1 MSAFHQQK
9 HISFDRHGDKI
20 EVIIR
25 NSAFVKTFQR
35 EVSINNKKDLEVL
48 RLEKQRCRFDRIDN
62 KKDKRRFWMV

>member
-1 MSAFHQQK
+1 MSK

-35 EVSINNKKDLEVL
+35 EVSTNNKKELEILLKDLKNKGVDLIGLVIQKTSEGSGW
-48 RLEKQRCRFDRIDN
+48 FD
-62 KKDKRRFWMV
+62 